1 VTRFSELT
9 DYLAIPAVTSLRLS
23 PDGSW
28 LAATVQSVGPEPSK
42 FGTSIWRIDTG
53 AAPASRLTRSAEGES
68 APEFLA
74 DGSLLFLSKRPQPG
88 PKQEEAAKSGL
99 WLLPPAGGEARRV
112 AAPPGGVSSLA
123 AARVAQRYLA
133 AAAAFPGTSGAD
145 EDAARR
151 KARTEAG
158 VSAILHEADMV
169 RYWDHDLGPDSL
181 RLLSGEAAAQPS
193 VDADGAG
200 ADAGGSGGAG
210 ENAGLAELRDL
221 TPDCGRAL
229 DEQAF
234 CLSPDGSVAVTGW
247 LVPEPAGGLR
257 AELVVIDLETS
268 ERRTLLGAP
277 GTDYS
282 DPAISPDGRL
292 VVAISGEH
300 DTYDRPGD
308 VTIVSVPLD
317 GDRDGIARDLIPGFD
332 RQPLSAAWAP
342 DSQSVYFTADDN
354 GRRPIFAV
362 RLGTGE
368 VTRITQ
374 DNAAYESL
382 CPAPD
387 GRALY
392 ALRASISEPPTPV
405 RIDLS
410 QPETDP
416 VRLQSPGGP
425 VEVPGR
431 VEEVSATAADGT
443 TVRGWLV
450 LPDGAS
456 AESKV
461 PLLLFVHGGPV
472 MSWNSWSWRWNP
484 WLMAARGYCVLL
496 PDPALS
502 TGYGQAFIARG
513 HGTWGDRPYTDLM
526 AITDVAAARPEID
539 QDRTAMMG
547 GSFGGY
553 MANWIAAHTDRFGAI
568 VSHAGLWALDQ
579 MFGTTDNPAFWRR
592 IFGHPATQPERYL
605 ANSPHLHADSITTP
619 ILIIHGDRDYRVPVG
634 EALRMY
640 ADLSGRGKR
649 ARFLYFPDENHWILK
664 PGDIRVWYET
674 VFAFLAE
681 NVLGEAWRRPDL
693 L

>member
-1 VTRFSELT
+1 MTQFSELN
-9 DYLAIPAVTSLRLS
+9 DYVAIPAVTSLRLS

-28 LAATVQSVGPEPSK
+28 LAAAVQSLGPEPSK

-74 DGSLLFLSKRPQPG
+74 DGSLLFVSKRPEPG
-88 PKQEEAAKSGL
+88 PKNEGAAEPAKGAL

-112 AAPPGGVSSLA
+112 AARPGGVSSLA
-123 AARVAQRYLA
+123 TARAAQRYLA
-133 AAAAFPGTSGAD
+133 AVAAFPDSTGTD

-151 KARTEAG
+151 KARADAG
-158 VSAILHEADMV
+158 VAAILHEAGEAGMV

-181 RLLSGEAAAQPS
+181 RLLSGEAAAQAS
-193 VDADGAG
+193 DDAGGNSGAG
-200 ADAGGSGGAG
+200 ADAGD
-210 ENAGLAELRDL
+210 AELRDL

-234 CLSPDGSVAVTGW
+234 CLSPDGSIAVTGW
-247 LVPEPAGGLR
+247 LVPEPTGGLR
-257 AELVVIDLETS
+257 AELVRIDMETS
-268 ERRTLLGAP
+268 ERTTMLGAD

-292 VVAISGEH
+292 VVAISSEH
-300 DTYDRPGD
+300 DTYERPGD
-308 VTIVSVPLD
+308 VTLVSVPLD
-317 GDRDGIARDLIPGFD
+317 GEHDGLSRDLLPGFD
-332 RQPLSAAWAP
+332 RQPLSVAWVP

-368 VTRITQ
+368 VTRITR

-410 QPETDP
+410 QPGTDP
-416 VRLQSPGGP
+416 VRLQSPGWP

-443 TVRGWLV
+443 TIRGWLV

-456 AESKV
+456 AESKA

-553 MANWIAAHTDRFGAI
+553 MANWIAGHTGRFGAI

-619 ILIIHGDRDYRVPVG
+619 MLIIHGDRDYRVPVG